1 MGECSEGVSGKAGI
15 PQRSYGA
22 SVAVW
27 GASHNAWLS
36 HCHGDASFNDTNAVR
51 DEGRWGGGAEVEPER
66 AIFKPRKSGT
76 QTGSYITQN
85 RPQLY
90 SSFDESCL
98 ERVCWLQGDAV

>member
-1 MGECSEGVSGKAGI
+1 M
-15 PQRSYGA
+15 
-22 SVAVW
+22 AVW

-36 HCHGDASFNDTNAVR
+36 HCHGDASFNDTNAVQ
-51 DEGRWGGGAEVEPER
+51 DGEGEGGAEVEPER
-66 AIFKPRKSGT
+66 AIFNPRNQSGT

-85 RPQLY
+85 RAQLY